1 MNNIFIP
8 VEDSNIAHKCVES
21 WKYHNPSWKV
31 NKIKKDQC
39 KYKVLE
45 EHGGLYL
52 DPYLFCNK
60 SLDEWLPKII
70 EAELITTK
78 DERFLY
84 LSKIQK
90 ISNVEKAKIKVIQ
103 FDSLLYIIQRGMYSK
118 VTEQNVREMND
129 QPLFLL
135 SSQTFYNSERFLRN
149 SILSYLYSTIQTNI
163 IYMFWVGEQKMS
175 ATRKI
180 AFEKFK
186 KMCGVK
192 VVLVQNDDV
201 TKYMLPEHPLHP
213 AYQYLCN
220 THKSDYLRAYF
231 MHFYG
236 GGYADI
242 KHTTGTW
249 KKAFY
254 DLAIHNDYWIC
265 GYHELPCAIFVDEM
279 KPFCQYLIGTAAI
292 ICKPRTPLTQEWY
305 DYVVKVLDE
314 KLELLKQN
322 PAKKAHDALE
332 NGFGYPVKWHEM
344 LGHIFHDL
352 IFKHKNKVLYSVPQF
367 SFEPYR

>member
-186 KMCGVK
+186 KCVASR
-192 VVLVQNDDV
+192 L
-201 TKYMLPEHPLHP
+201 
-213 AYQYLCN
+213 
-220 THKSDYLRAYF
+220 F
-231 MHFYG
+231 
-236 GGYADI
+236 
-242 KHTTGTW
+242 W
-249 KKAFY
+249 
-254 DLAIHNDYWIC
+254 
-265 GYHELPCAIFVDEM
+265 
-279 KPFCQYLIGTAAI
+279 
-292 ICKPRTPLTQEWY
+292 
-305 DYVVKVLDE
+305 
-314 KLELLKQN
+314 
-322 PAKKAHDALE
+322 
-332 NGFGYPVKWHEM
+332 
-344 LGHIFHDL
+344 
-352 IFKHKNKVLYSVPQF
+352 FKMMM
-367 SFEPYR
+367 